1 MSQTSPSPIQHPE
14 RYRVVAVEPDDRY
27 RTRLTIQ
34 LAGLAPAPFDSL
46 EALLEQLGDDEP
58 VVVVFGPGLA
68 NDTGLAHAQRLSRSH
83 HSVGIVLLA
92 EELTLPLLQ
101 QSLRSGVRDA
111 VTLESEDS
119 VLRQAVE
126 RVGDAIA
133 TIATRALATDKAQ
146 LGRVIVSFS
155 TKGGVGKSVVST

>member
-1 MSQTSPSPIQHPE
+1 MSQTSPSHIQHPE

-46 EALLEQLGDDEP
+46 EALLEQLEDDDDP

-68 NDTGLAHAQRLSRSH
+68 NDTGLAHAQRVSRAH
-83 HSVGIVLLA
+83 PSVGIVLLV

-101 QSLRSGVRDA
+101 QALRAGVRDA
-111 VTLESEDS
+111 VALESDDV

-126 RVGDAIA
+126 
-133 TIATRALATDKAQ
+133 
-146 LGRVIVSFS
+146 
-155 TKGGVGKSVVST
+155 